1 MDAIGEALARA
12 LLFSGREFTEAEQQ
26 RLEALCTLAVNEL
39 SARLRPEARAGEIH
53 ERFVSA
59 AAALALSL
67 YADLGD
73 EMLTSV
79 KIGAVTLRR
88 GQGIS
93 LAARLRELAEEMLSG
108 ALRERG
114 FAFKGVAG

>member
-1 MDAIGEALARA
+1 
-12 LLFSGREFTEAEQQ
+12 
-26 RLEALCTLAVNEL
+26 
-39 SARLRPEARAGEIH
+39 
-53 ERFVSA
+53 
-59 AAALALSL
+59 
-67 YADLGD
+67 
-73 EMLTSV
+73 MLTSV